1 MKTGFWLRNG
11 KGKLAGA
18 TVYQDGNGN
27 TVMREVVSPS
37 NPKTQAQMV
46 QRIIMHTVMQA
57 YSKMKEICDHSFEGV
72 KKGQDTMSLFMK
84 ENVQKCRAAVA
95 EMQAQGVAFINMY
108 NFSPLS
114 TKNFAANQYL
124 VAMGSLPR
132 VNTQW
137 VEDNTILYPTAQ
149 GITTNTY
156 ENVIQSLGLKRGD
169 QLTFCIVTEG
179 ANNLTEFHFAR
190 VILDPTTSDFQPAP
204 LSSPLVDANG
214 KITFPSVRNEGT
226 ANFKFTMTPNGLRY
240 QYEDMY
246 SVADD
251 AIAAYVIVSRKMG
264 DTWQRSTTFMS
275 YPGSLPNSASLGA
288 CLDAAQGS
296 QNSIYTGADAYLNN
310 AGTGGG
316 AGSAEDSGNS
326 GNAQPNSFAISSASV
341 NNESITVGTPK
352 VVTLG
357 EGEDEMSL
365 DIRVSFSNRG
375 SATAIIV
382 EKNGTQVGTDHE
394 LSGNAAN
401 FSIAQASAGTYT
413 IKVKKSDNTVSAP
426 GYSITVQAYSAGG
439 GYNPDYGDIGD
450 GN

>member
-27 TVMREVVSPS
+27 TVMREVVSPT

-108 NFSPLS
+108 NFSLLG
-114 TKNFAANQYL
+114 TKQFAANQYL

-132 VNTQW
+132 VTTQW
-137 VEDNTILYPTAQ
+137 VEDSTILYPTAQ

-156 ENVIQSLGLKRGD
+156 ESVIQSLGLKRGD

-179 ANNLTEFHFAR
+179 ANNVTEFHFAR

-204 LSSPLVDANG
+204 LSSPLVDAQG
-214 KITFPSVRNEGT
+214 AITFPSVRNEGT
-226 ANFKFTMTPNGLRY
+226 ANFKFTVTANGLRY
-240 QYEDMY
+240 QYEDMH

-275 YPGSLPNSASLGA
+275 YPGSLPNSASLGE
-288 CLDAAQGS
+288 CLEAAQGTQS
-296 QNSIYTGADAYLNN
+296 SIYTGADAYLNN

-316 AGSAEDSGNS
+316 ASASENSNS
-326 GNAQPNSFAISSASV
+326 GNAQSNSFAISSAAV
-341 NNESITVGTPK
+341 NNEAITVGTPK
-352 VVTLG
+352 VQTLG

-365 DIRVSFSNRG
+365 DIRVTFSNKG
-375 SATAIIV
+375 DASAIIV
-382 EKNGTQVGTDHE
+382 EKNGTQVGTDHA

-401 FSIAQASAGTYT
+401 FSINNATAGTYT
-413 IKVKKSDNTVSAP
+413 LKVKKSDNTVSAP
-426 GYSITVQAYSAGG
+426 GYSITVQAYSSGG
-439 GYNPDYGDIGD
+439 GYDPDFGDIGD

>member
-27 TVMREVVSPS
+27 TVMREVVSPT

-108 NFSPLS
+108 NFSLLG
-114 TKNFAANQYL
+114 TKQFAANQYL

-132 VNTQW
+132 VDTQW
-137 VEDNTILYPTAQ
+137 VEDSTILYPTAQ

-156 ENVIQSLGLKRGD
+156 ESVIQSLGLKRGD

-179 ANNLTEFHFAR
+179 ANSVTEFHFAR

-204 LSSPLVDANG
+204 LSSPLVDAQG
-214 KITFPSVRNEGT
+214 AITFPSVRNEGT
-226 ANFKFTMTPNGLRY
+226 ANFKFTVTANGLRY
-240 QYEDMY
+240 QYEDMH

-251 AIAAYVIVSRKMG
+251 AIAAYVIVSRKLG

-275 YPGSLPNSASLGA
+275 YPGSLPNSASLGE
-288 CLDAAQGS
+288 CLEAAQGTQS
-296 QNSIYTGADAYLNN
+296 SIYTGADAYLNN

-316 AGSAEDSGNS
+316 ASASENSNS
-326 GNAQPNSFAISSASV
+326 GNAQSNSFAISSAAV
-341 NNESITVGTPK
+341 NNEAITVGTPK
-352 VVTLG
+352 VQTLG

-365 DIRVSFSNRG
+365 DIRVTFSNKG
-375 SATAIIV
+375 DASAIIV
-382 EKNGTQVGTDHE
+382 EKNGTQVGTDHA

-401 FSIAQASAGTYT
+401 FSINAATVGTYT

-426 GYSITVQAYSAGG
+426 GYSITVQAYSSGG
-439 GYNPDYGDIGD
+439 GYDPDFGDIGD

>member
-27 TVMREVVSPS
+27 TVMREVVSPT

-95 EMQAQGVAFINMY
+95 EMQAQGVSFINMF
-108 NFSPLS
+108 NFSLLG

-132 VNTQW
+132 VTTQW
-137 VEDNTILYPTAQ
+137 VEDSTILYPTAQ

-156 ENVIQSLGLKRGD
+156 ESVIQSLGLKRGD

-204 LSSPLVDANG
+204 LSSPLVDAQG
-214 KITFPSVRNEGT
+214 AITFPSVRNEGT
-226 ANFKFTMTPNGLRY
+226 ANFKFTMTANGLRY
-240 QYEDMY
+240 QYEDMH

-251 AIAAYVIVSRKMG
+251 AIAAYVIVSRKLG

-275 YPGSLPNSASLGA
+275 YPGSLPNSASLGE
-288 CLDAAQGS
+288 CLEAAQGT

-326 GNAQPNSFAISSASV
+326 GNTQSNSFAISSAAV
-341 NNESITVGTPK
+341 NNEAITVGTPK
-352 VVTLG
+352 VQTLS

-365 DIRVSFSNRG
+365 DIRVTFSNKG
-375 SATAIIV
+375 DASAIIV
-382 EKNGTQVGTDHE
+382 EKNGAQVGTDHE

-401 FSIAQASAGTYT
+401 FSIANATVGTYT

-426 GYSITVQAYSAGG
+426 GYSVTVQAYSSGG
-439 GYNPDYGDIGD
+439 GYDPNYGDIGD